1 MEQLSRRLFLQVA
14 SATSLTALAPKTLQ
28 ADTRNK
34 ILPLVIFF
42 QGGAQSPYE
51 FVSPLV
57 DSSKEIRGDG
67 DIITASN
74 GIPIDARWTEFAK
87 IANKTAVVRS
97 LHSGNVNHDAQPVV
111 GQPGTLGD
119 KMASGGI
126 PHSLIELPSTFS
138 DISKLKRNLGMDIR
152 WNEDQKRFVPPEI
165 ATDERLE
172 MRLKLLEK
180 IDQPM
185 PGHTAQR
192 MHANRELAASLL
204 TGGGG
209 ALKTPF
215 EKATK
220 ERERYGNHPIGDACA
235 LASALAQS
243 GAGVTLVYNE
253 FGRGWDLHNNMQEGY
268 DQIIPPTDKALAELI
283 MDARR
288 HNFAVLMTS
297 EHGRT
302 PKINSS
308 GGRDHFTT
316 DYAVMAGGNIRED
329 AVIGRVAKDGGIRD
343 DEIKGDKLM
352 ATMLQACGLKAE
364 NPTLVESRLLN

>member
-14 SATSLTALAPKTLQ
+14 SAIGISQLAPKALQ
-28 ADTRNK
+28 ADTRK
-34 ILPLVIFF
+34 KLTPLVIFF

-51 FVSPLV
+51 FVSPLI
-57 DSSKEIRGDG
+57 DSPREMRGEG
-67 DIITASN
+67 ETITASN
-74 GIPIDARWTEFAK
+74 GIQIDSRWPEFAK
-87 IANKTAVVRS
+87 LADKTAVVRS

-126 PHSLIELPSTFS
+126 PHSLIELPSNFS

-152 WNEDQKRFVPPEI
+152 WNDKEQRFSPPEI
-165 ATDERLE
+165 ETDERLE
-172 MRLKLLEK
+172 MRLQLLEK

-185 PGHTAQR
+185 TGAAVQR
-192 MHANRELAASLL
+192 MHENRELAASLL
-204 TGGGG
+204 GGGKS

-215 EKATK
+215 ETAER
-220 ERERYGNHPIGDACA
+220 ERERYGNHPIGDACS

-243 GAGVTLVYNE
+243 GAGVTVVYNE
-253 FGRGWDLHNNMQEGY
+253 FGRGWDLHNNMREGY
-268 DQIIPPTDKALAELI
+268 DVIIPPTDKAIAELI
-283 MDARR
+283 TDARR
-288 HNFAVLMTS
+288 HGFAVLMTS

-302 PKINSS
+302 PKINGSA
-308 GGRDHFTT
+308 GRDHFTT

-329 AVIGRVAKDGGIRD
+329 AVIGCVAKDGSIRD

-364 NPTLVESRLLN
+364 NPTLVESRLLR